1 MRKKLSLIVRYY
13 GRSFMPFMF
22 SVSLFSWAIV
32 GAPQSLAL
40 VRFLPLYLLLKIL
53 SGGLLWY
60 YQKRTYPL
68 RLFFY
73 TNLSITEVAL
83 YVTIFFLDIS
93 IFAAFILVF
102 QICNGII

>member
-1 MRKKLSLIVRYY
+1 MSLIVRYY

-32 GAPQSLAL
+32 DAPQSLAL

-73 TNLSITEVAL
+73 TNLGITEVTL
-83 YVTIFFLDIS
+83 YATIFVLDIS
-93 IFAAFILVF
+93 IFATFIFVF
-102 QICNGII
+102 QICTSLI